1 MYMPHLA
8 SFQNAGTTAVA
19 DQIFDT
25 PAAAEAA
32 FYKAF
37 TNTNIERMA
46 AVWADSIR
54 ILCIHPGGDLLR
66 GKAAVIRSW
75 MEIFANSDPP
85 VIEYR
90 LVGNFEAAGLVVHLV
105 EELIRPRGQRTE
117 RRTRVMATNVFI
129 REGQG
134 WKLAEHHASLPL
146 VTREETKREPSRL
159 H

>member
-1 MYMPHLA
+1 M
-8 SFQNAGTTAVA
+8 AVA
-19 DQIFDT
+19 DQTFDT
-25 PAAAEAA
+25 PAAAETA

-37 TNTNIERMA
+37 TNTDIERMA
-46 AVWADSIR
+46 GVWADSIR
-54 ILCIHPGGDLLR
+54 VLCIHPGGDLLR

-75 MEIFANSDPP
+75 MEIFATSDPP

-90 LVGNFEAAGLVVHLV
+90 LAGNFEVAGLAVHLV
-105 EELIRPRGQRTE
+105 EELIRPRGKRADTGN
-117 RRTRVMATNVFI
+117 RVMATNVFI

-146 VTREETKREPSRL
+146 ITREEANREPSRL